1 MAEGSKIKMRALVVG
16 PISTNCYLILNTETN
31 EIILIDPGDESDRLI
46 YACESAGGKP
56 AAILLTHGHM
66 DHILA
71 IEDIRHE
78 YPDVKVYA
86 SEKEKPLLTDPSLN
100 AGLGHLDYT
109 IEPDV
114 LLKDGEEI
122 EVCGLTFRVLLTPG
136 HTAGSVCYY
145 LPDVKVLFAG
155 DTLFRGSYG
164 RTDFPT
170 GSQSAMIKSIQY
182 LTTFLPGEVNVL
194 PGHGPA
200 TTIAA
205 EKIMNPAL
213 T

>member
-1 MAEGSKIKMRALVVG
+1 M
-16 PISTNCYLILNTETN
+16 
-31 EIILIDPGDESDRLI
+31 
-46 YACESAGGKP
+46 
-56 AAILLTHGHM
+56 
-66 DHILA
+66 
-71 IEDIRHE
+71 
-78 YPDVKVYA
+78 
-86 SEKEKPLLTDPSLN
+86 
-100 AGLGHLDYT
+100 
-109 IEPDV
+109 
-114 LLKDGEEI
+114 
-122 EVCGLTFRVLLTPG
+122 CGLTFRVLLTPG